1 MYSAFG
7 APRIYNAPLT
17 SKLTEKQRKKLCDLL
32 GNLELSLL
40 YKASVHGY
48 QASAFHQR
56 CDRQGPTLLVA
67 YNRSGYIFGGY
78 TSVEYAQSGQP
89 ITDNH
94 AFLFSVHNGGAPVGI
109 RVKSGHYARY
119 DDAGGPNFGQQLYF
133 CYSNHP
139 LVKIEYNHEAF
150 NFSPFSL
157 YGNDTWLSECEVYKV
172 AKRSTLSE
180 PQVSAEKPWRNVLWT
195 AERRAELMEMIR
207 NYKPLMKSVSRVRIL
222 MIGPVG
228 AGKSSFFNSINS
240 IFTGHVTSKAISGS
254 VGTSLTT
261 QFRRYPVKDG
271 CGGRLL
277 PFVLCDTMGLEEQSG
292 AGLDI
297 EDISSILQGHV
308 PDRYKMYQSL
318 GFGSQVS
325 KVAPITCKLPDEKS
339 KRLRALLGNVKLSLL
354 YKASVHGY
362 KASAFHQRC
371 DRRGPTLLVAYNRS
385 GYIFGGYTSV
395 DYAQSGQY
403 ITDREAFL
411 LSFQGKIPVCIKI
424 NSGHHARLDD
434 AGGPNFGQQLYFCY
448 KNQPVVLNHR
458 GNAFS
463 VNTATMYGNDAQL
476 TECEVYKVKQIPQ
489 SSAINKQWRNVLWTA
504 NRRAELM
511 GLIRNYKPLMTS
523 FRTYPVVD
531 HHEGRLL
538 PFVLCDTMG
547 LEEQSGAGLDIED
560 ISSILQGHVPD
571 RYKNYSQELELEL
584 NCDVLLLTALQ
595 QMLNFADDYLDDAGH
610 VEYDF

>member
-1 MYSAFG
+1 
-7 APRIYNAPLT
+7 
-17 SKLTEKQRKKLCDLL
+17 
-32 GNLELSLL
+32 
-40 YKASVHGY
+40 
-48 QASAFHQR
+48 
-56 CDRQGPTLLVA
+56 
-67 YNRSGYIFGGY
+67 
-78 TSVEYAQSGQP
+78 
-89 ITDNH
+89 
-94 AFLFSVHNGGAPVGI
+94 
-109 RVKSGHYARY
+109 
-119 DDAGGPNFGQQLYF
+119 
-133 CYSNHP
+133 
-139 LVKIEYNHEAF
+139 
-150 NFSPFSL
+150 
-157 YGNDTWLSECEVYKV
+157 
-172 AKRSTLSE
+172 
-180 PQVSAEKPWRNVLWT
+180 
-195 AERRAELMEMIR
+195 
-207 NYKPLMKSVSRVRIL
+207 
-222 MIGPVG
+222 
-228 AGKSSFFNSINS
+228 
-240 IFTGHVTSKAISGS
+240 
-254 VGTSLTT
+254 
-261 QFRRYPVKDG
+261 
-271 CGGRLL
+271 
-277 PFVLCDTMGLEEQSG
+277 
-292 AGLDI
+292 
-297 EDISSILQGHV
+297 
-308 PDRYKMYQSL
+308 MYQSL

-371 DRRGPTLLVAYNRS
+371 DHRGPTLLVAYNRS

-523 FRTYPVVD
+523 VSRVRILMIGPVGAGKSSFFNSINSIFMSRITSKAMSGSAATSLTTQFRTYPVVD

-571 RYKNYSQELELEL
+571 RYKSLRSLQRRNHGEDHCVVYVIDATKISLMSDKLQEKLASIRRKVNSLGIAQIVLMTKVDEACPHVQKDLQ
-584 NCDVLLLTALQ
+584 NTYASSYIKTKVRRGHMIRCLLLQNSERVRYCFVSAGVGGALSVGC
-595 QMLNFADDYLDDAGH
+595 AG
-610 VEYDF
+610 VLCVTGEELQSGAGAGAQL